1 MKMTFFEDDARSR
14 SRAERIQDDG
24 FSHQELLAEAAQ
36 FTADFILVSMQC
48 WVHDERKE
56 RGIRRS
62 ELAEKLGVYRNV
74 IRGFEQGYQTIRLS
88 LFWDFAQI
96 FDSDIEF
103 VKLAPQERKSSVLMS
118 TDELRVL
125 FEGEVLEQDC

>member
-1 MKMTFFEDDARSR
+1 MKMTFFEDDARLR

-48 WVHDERKE
+48 WVHGERKE

-103 VKLAPQERKSSVLMS
+103 VKLAPQERKSLVPMS

-125 FEGEVLEQDC
+125 IEGQVLEQDC